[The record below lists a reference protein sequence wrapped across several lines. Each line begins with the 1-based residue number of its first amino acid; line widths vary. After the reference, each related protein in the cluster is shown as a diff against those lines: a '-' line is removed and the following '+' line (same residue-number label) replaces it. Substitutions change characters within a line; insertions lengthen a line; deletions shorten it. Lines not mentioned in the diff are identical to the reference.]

1 MRGRERE
8 KNAGKREIT
17 ITRETKERTIER
29 EIETKKKK
37 RIWGKRRNSRKEGDD
52 REDVRA

>member
-1 MRGRERE
+1 MRGREK

-29 EIETKKKK
+29 EIEMKKKK
-37 RIWGKRRNSRKEGDD
+37 RIWGKRRN
-52 REDVRA
+52 